1 MSLEGDQARARL
13 HCPASAV
20 QEVPVCPVLSE
31 AVQGGR
37 QELRYHVFPMF
48 TAKMGEMREEMG
60 RQNRVR
66 SHESEIS
73 SHHCKGL

>member
-1 MSLEGDQARARL
+1 M
-13 HCPASAV
+13 
-20 QEVPVCPVLSE
+20 CPVLSE

>member
-1 MSLEGDQARARL
+1 M
-13 HCPASAV
+13 
-20 QEVPVCPVLSE
+20 CPVLSE

-37 QELRYHVFPMF
+37 QELRCHVFPMF
-48 TAKMGEMREEMG
+48 TARMGETREEMGGG

-73 SHHCKGL
+73 SHHCEGL